1 MNRNLAEI
9 RALVFD
15 VFGTVVDW
23 RGSMIREGERWNRER
38 GWSLDWGAFA
48 DEWRAG
54 YQPAMEP
61 IRSGERPW
69 ATIDQLHR
77 EVLDR
82 LLAEH
87 GLTDLDEAETDHLNR
102 IWHRLDPWPDAVAGL
117 ARLKQHYIIATLS
130 NGNVALLV
138 NMAKRAGLPWD
149 AVLSAELACQ
159 YKPRAEVYRT
169 AASLLGLAPSQV
181 MMVAAHR
188 GDLDA
193 AQRVGLAT
201 GFVHRPEEFGSPG
214 RADVAEVGEYDVV
227 AGGFVEL
234 AEKLGSADISQTGIE
249 MPS

>member
-1 MNRNLAEI
+1 MANFSPI
-9 RALVFD
+9 QALVFD

-23 RGSMIREGERWNRER
+23 RGSIIQEGERWNRER

-48 DEWRAG
+48 DAWRAG

-61 IRSGERPW
+61 IRSGERAW

-82 LLAEH
+82 LLTEH
-87 GLTDLDEAETDHLNR
+87 GLAGLSDADTERLNT

-117 ARLKQHYIIATLS
+117 ARLKQRYVIATLS

-149 AVLSAELACQ
+149 AVLSAELARQ
-159 YKPRAEVYRT
+159 YKPRAEVYQT
-169 AASLLGLAPSQV
+169 AASLLGLPPSQV
-181 MMVAAHR
+181 MMIAAHR

-193 AQRVGLAT
+193 ARRVGMAT
-201 GFVHRPEEFGSPG
+201 GFVERPREFGASRQAD
-214 RADVAEVGEYDVV
+214 RAEAGEYDVV
-227 AGGFVEL
+227 AGDFAEL
-234 AEKLGSADISQTGIE
+234 AEKLKAGSADGRG
-249 MPS
+249 